1 MKHLLIFISLFF
13 AFQASADQLAYLTK
27 VQAEQAVTFLK
38 KNRKVTFFCGCCD
51 NDKPESLKITD
62 VYFKH
67 TGYEDYYEVFV
78 VVKTKNGIETRA
90 IDLAYVWL
98 TKSKNTIAS
107 ELALPHD
114 PCKRLPK

>member
-67 TGYEDYYEVFV
+67 TGYEDDYELFV
-78 VVKTKNGIETRA
+78 VVKTKNGNAHHET
-90 IDLAYVWL
+90 D
-98 TKSKNTIAS
+98 AS
-107 ELALPHD
+107 SVPSIKGRN
-114 PCKRLPK
+114 P